1 MKGVDGKKDNKLYC
15 ENKTDSELIFVGL
28 LLQRRKPRVLC
39 HSIYTGH
46 KTRGLR
52 RWIHFCLC
60 IKSTRINHV
69 FLLIAKL
76 LMQKYNKGRYLLSN
90 ERSLL

>member
-1 MKGVDGKKDNKLYC
+1 MKRVDGKKDDKLYC

-90 ERSLL
+90 

>member
-28 LLQRRKPRVLC
+28 LPSTSQATGFMSFI
-39 HSIYTGH
+39 SIYTGH

-52 RWIHFCLC
+52 RWIYFCLC

-69 FLLIAKL
+69 FFVNCKVVNAKI
-76 LMQKYNKGRYLLSN
+76 
-90 ERSLL
+90 

>member
-52 RWIHFCLC
+52 RWIYFCLC

-76 LMQKYNKGRYLLSN
+76 LMQKYNKGRYLLSI
-90 ERSLL
+90 

>member
-69 FLLIAKL
+69 FFVNCKVVNAKI
-76 LMQKYNKGRYLLSN
+76 
-90 ERSLL
+90 

>member
-1 MKGVDGKKDNKLYC
+1 MKRVDGKKDDKLYC

-69 FLLIAKL
+69 FFVNCKVVNAKI
-76 LMQKYNKGRYLLSN
+76 
-90 ERSLL
+90 

>member
-15 ENKTDSELIFVGL
+15 ENKTDSELIFVTSQATGSVSFYLHRTQNPWLATMDL
-28 LLQRRKPRVLC
+28 LLFV
-39 HSIYTGH
+39 H
-46 KTRGLR
+46 KVYSN
-52 RWIHFCLC
+52 
-60 IKSTRINHV
+60 KSCF

-90 ERSLL
+90 

>member
-28 LLQRRKPRVLC
+28 LPSTSQA
-39 HSIYTGH
+39 TGFVSFYLHRTQNPGLATMDPLLFVH
-46 KTRGLR
+46 KVYSN
-52 RWIHFCLC
+52 
-60 IKSTRINHV
+60 KSCF

-90 ERSLL
+90 

>member
-39 HSIYTGH
+39 HSFLFTQDTNPWLATMDLLLFVH
-46 KTRGLR
+46 KVYSN
-52 RWIHFCLC
+52 
-60 IKSTRINHV
+60 KSCFFVNCKV
-69 FLLIAKL
+69 VNAKI
-76 LMQKYNKGRYLLSN
+76 
-90 ERSLL
+90 

>member
-46 KTRGLR
+46 KTRGLQ

-90 ERSLL
+90 

>member
-46 KTRGLR
+46 KPGA
-52 RWIHFCLC
+52 CDDG
-60 IKSTRINHV
+60 STSV
-69 FLLIAKL
+69 CA
-76 LMQKYNKGRYLLSN
+76 
-90 ERSLL
+90 

>member
-90 ERSLL
+90 